1 MGLLSHLSVQQKF
14 ICLFIILSFILIGSS
29 FYSYQAIIPIEQS
42 WGKYQQ
48 EAVKRSKLLEA
59 IQENL
64 GYGGLIHNFK
74 NYVLR
79 KTDKYYTKISQNYQ
93 HISDSIRKYQQLP
106 HLTPIEQTA
115 LQTIAE
121 TAEQYF
127 NNAKQIK
134 SFILNNYSISELDNS
149 VKINDQPAL
158 SAIHQ
163 LSQTINQHT
172 GETSQQVTKHISQ
185 ATKVMVTSAAIALL
199 LCIGALAL
207 IYLAINGRISQ
218 LRAIMTDLATG
229 EGDLTK
235 RMPDQGHDELA
246 SVSQQFNL
254 FISRIHD
261 LVKQVSKLV
270 EKLSSSCHTVLDI
283 AKNTCNGVNL
293 QQGDINQIATAIQE
307 MSATIQDVA
316 QNANQ
321 AAKATN
327 EVEHE
332 TNEGTR
338 LIHNTQT
345 SINQLAQEI
354 EDSTSVI
361 VKLEQESDA
370 IGSVLDVIRG
380 IAEQTNLLALNAA
393 IEAARAGEQGRG
405 FAVVADEVRN
415 LANRTQQS
423 TEEIHSMI
431 ERLQSGSHNSVN
443 AMTQGCNQ
451 AKDTVKL
458 ACEANKSLESIAG
471 SIETLT
477 KMNEQIA
484 SAAEEQSA
492 VSEEINRNVVA
503 INHVAE
509 DTTKMAEDSAD
520 ACEEMFRLTAELENL
535 MKQFRV

>member
-1 MGLLSHLSVQQKF
+1 MSLLSHLSVRQKF
-14 ICLFIILSFILIGSS
+14 ICLLVALSIIFIGSS
-29 FYSYQAIIPIEQS
+29 FFSYQALTPIKLS
-42 WGKYQQ
+42 WTKYQH
-48 EAVKRSKLLEA
+48 EAAKRSELLET

-79 KTDKYYTKISQNYQ
+79 KTDKYYGRIDQNYQ
-93 HISDSIRKYQQLP
+93 NISNTVQQYQQLP
-106 HLTPIEQTA
+106 NLSPAEQTA
-115 LQTIAE
+115 LRTIAD
-121 TAEQYF
+121 TADQYF
-127 NNAKQIK
+127 NNSKKIK
-134 SFILNNYSISELDNS
+134 EFILNNYSISELDKT

-158 SAIHQ
+158 SAISE
-163 LSQTINQHT
+163 LNQTISQYS
-172 GETSQQVTKHISQ
+172 GETSQQLDDHLNK
-185 ATKVMVTSAAIALL
+185 ATLVMVISAVCALL
-199 LCIGALAL
+199 LCMTALAF
-207 IYLAINGRISQ
+207 IYVAINGRITR
-218 LRAIMTDLATG
+218 LKDIMEDLASG

-235 RMPDQGHDELA
+235 RMPEQGHDELSA
-246 SVSQQFNL
+246 VSQQFNL
-254 FISRIHD
+254 FISRIHE
-261 LVKQVSKLV
+261 LVQQVSTTV
-270 EKLSSSCHTVLDI
+270 EKLASSCHTVLDI
-283 AKNTCNGVNL
+283 AKNTCTGVNL
-293 QQGDINQIATAIQE
+293 QQGDINQIATAINQ

-321 AAKATN
+321 AAKATTD
-327 EVEHE
+327 VEHE
-332 TNEGTR
+332 TEEGTS
-338 LIHNTQT
+338 LIHKTQT

-354 EDSTSVI
+354 EESTSVI

-431 ERLQSGSHNSVN
+431 ERLQTGSHDSVN
-443 AMTQGCNQ
+443 AMSQGCNQ
-451 AKDTVKL
+451 AKETVNL
-458 ACEANKSLESIAG
+458 ACEANKSLESIAE

-509 DTTKMAEDSAD
+509 DTTKMAQESTH
-520 ACEEMFRLTAELENL
+520 ACEAMFSLTSELEDL
-535 MKQFRV
+535 MKQFKV